1 MERHFTALQ
10 KLKPLAETTWN
21 WIIIFVLVLWMTQP
35 ESNSKA
41 KIVTSESDTS
51 SGAPHDVPRATAH
64 WLNHFCLNFFRRS
77 LGFSEEVGSRGVQ
90 VEADL
95 STGHWAREWGLGVF
109 GQLVRRVVGG
119 VGGGGGGGQL
129 GQAGEGDA
137 GQLEPA
143 VNLLLQQLQL
153 TEGRKPN
160 RTMIPDCILYKLAF
174 WEEPG

>member
-1 MERHFTALQ
+1 M
-10 KLKPLAETTWN
+10 
-21 WIIIFVLVLWMTQP
+21 
-35 ESNSKA
+35 
-41 KIVTSESDTS
+41 
-51 SGAPHDVPRATAH
+51 
-64 WLNHFCLNFFRRS
+64 
-77 LGFSEEVGSRGVQ
+77 
-90 VEADL
+90 
-95 STGHWAREWGLGVF
+95 F

-174 WEEPG
+174 

>member
-1 MERHFTALQ
+1 M
-10 KLKPLAETTWN
+10 
-21 WIIIFVLVLWMTQP
+21 
-35 ESNSKA
+35 S
-41 KIVTSESDTS
+41 
-51 SGAPHDVPRATAH
+51 
-64 WLNHFCLNFFRRS
+64 
-77 LGFSEEVGSRGVQ
+77 
-90 VEADL
+90 
-95 STGHWAREWGLGVF
+95 

-119 VGGGGGGGQL
+119 VGGVGGGGGGGGQL

-174 WEEPG
+174 